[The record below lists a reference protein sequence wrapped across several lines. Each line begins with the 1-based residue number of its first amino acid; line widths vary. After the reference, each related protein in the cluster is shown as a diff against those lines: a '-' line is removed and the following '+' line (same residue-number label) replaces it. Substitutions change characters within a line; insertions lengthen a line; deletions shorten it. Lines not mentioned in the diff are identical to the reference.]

1 MNQCQVREEIG
12 LTFERILRAMLR
24 QAPNIILIGEIR
36 DGVVADI
43 AIQAALTGHLVF
55 STLHTNDA
63 PSAITRLIDMGVK
76 PFLVAS
82 SIQAIMAQRLV
93 RVICKKC
100 KVVDEN
106 PSPQHLQ
113 ALEIA
118 PEELQK
124 RPVYKGA
131 GCSQCH
137 GTGYKGRI
145 AIFEMFEMN
154 NEIREL
160 AFAKAPTAE
169 LRKAAKASGMRTL
182 MEDGKIKIFNGVTT
196 PAEVVRI
203 TQTEG
208 VVVD

>member
-1 MNQCQVREEIG
+1 M
-12 LTFERILRAMLR
+12 
-24 QAPNIILIGEIR
+24 
-36 DGVVADI
+36 ADI

-93 RVICKKC
+93 RIICKKC

-106 PSPQHLQ
+106 PDPHLLQSLDISPED
-113 ALEIA
+113 LEK
-118 PEELQK
+118 QS
-124 RPVYKGA
+124 VYKGA
-131 GCSQCH
+131 GCSQCQ

-160 AFAKAPTAE
+160 AFSKAPTTE
-169 LRKAAKASGMRTL
+169 LRKAARASGMRTL
-182 MEDGKIKIFNGVTT
+182 MQDGMLKIFKGTTT

-208 VVVD
+208 ATVS